1 MKEDED
7 EKNLAIRARTDLP
20 PLEIQPLTPLETEQ
34 ISYLLEIQVF
44 NILNMLI
51 RKRDRIFSM
60 ERLFNGHYSKMARF
74 Q

>member
-34 ISYLLEIQVF
+34 ISYLLEIQVLKL
-44 NILNMLI
+44 NILNM
-51 RKRDRIFSM
+51 
-60 ERLFNGHYSKMARF
+60 
-74 Q
+74 